1 MCEDNCVAGILISL
15 YKTLRS
21 TAMYTNPVG
30 ACGSVV
36 CGVAVLPNT
45 GGNELLIAAS
55 VVSIVLGLAIVVT
68 TAVRQAAKKKAV
80 KA

>member
-1 MCEDNCVAGILISL
+1 
-15 YKTLRS
+15 
-21 TAMYTNPVG
+21 MYTNPVVGTGPMFLG
-30 ACGSVV
+30 A
-36 CGVAVLPNT
+36 AALPNT